1 VAKGLVQRVFREAV
15 GGIPD
20 ERTMALLHE
29 LQAYPPAAPTEALT
43 MGRALPF
50 HPVNFKKGALELSFF
65 SMIISVGA
73 PLDITAQE
81 LRIEAFFPANAVT
94 EAFAQHNLR
103 SE

>member
-1 VAKGLVQRVFREAV
+1 MLPEIGTGSRPRTAAPSGVVDRAYDQ
-15 GGIPD
+15 
-20 ERTMALLHE
+20 ERLFTHLS
-29 LQAYPPAAPTEALT
+29 PTEALT

-94 EAFAQHNLR
+94 EAFAQHKLR
-103 SE
+103 GE